1 LTPAFSHQPR
11 IRPWEGDDLQSCHRH
26 FYPRPEGKF
35 PFPPEAAEHWEVVV
49 VGAGLSGLT
58 AAYHLRD
65 RGVLLLEANEVPG
78 GVCRRGSYQGLDY
91 PAGSAYFYYPGEPS
105 WEAWYRELGLPLA
118 DSLVTAPVSALF
130 YQDLWYPDCFSR
142 EGLQSLPLPG
152 NAISGL
158 LNLAEKL
165 AAWEEVWDP
174 LGSEVLPD
182 PELDRITLA
191 QYLEQ
196 EQGLPPQVTQILTPY
211 CRSCLGAGPEAVSA
225 WAGLFF
231 LMSEFSEKARS
242 AAFPGGNAMI
252 AQALVQ
258 SLSHPPRYGQILTRL
273 EPSPQ
278 GVDLLVWDSRDN
290 RGYRV
295 QAGVVIL
302 AVGKFAA
309 RHILPTQAGW
319 NLEMF
324 TRFRYS
330 SYVVAA
336 LCGHLSLESPGYEN
350 WVVGEE
356 HLSDFIMSPRSPR
369 SGEARVMTVFAPQP
383 YPQGREALRRAQP
396 EDKAKEL
403 LTTVERLFPG
413 TGREV
418 EEIRLHRFGHAQ
430 IVAYPGFLT
439 ALKGNMA
446 PVQGRIILANS
457 DLEGLPCI
465 EAAIVQGQK
474 AAQRARDLLAGAPG

>member
-1 LTPAFSHQPR
+1 
-11 IRPWEGDDLQSCHRH
+11 
-26 FYPRPEGKF
+26 
-35 PFPPEAAEHWEVVV
+35 
-49 VGAGLSGLT
+49 
-58 AAYHLRD
+58 
-65 RGVLLLEANEVPG
+65 
-78 GVCRRGSYQGLDY
+78 
-91 PAGSAYFYYPGEPS
+91 
-105 WEAWYRELGLPLA
+105 
-118 DSLVTAPVSALF
+118 
-130 YQDLWYPDCFSR
+130 
-142 EGLQSLPLPG
+142 
-152 NAISGL
+152 
-158 LNLAEKL
+158 
-165 AAWEEVWDP
+165 
-174 LGSEVLPD
+174 
-182 PELDRITLA
+182 
-191 QYLEQ
+191 
-196 EQGLPPQVTQILTPY
+196 
-211 CRSCLGAGPEAVSA
+211 
-225 WAGLFF
+225 
-231 LMSEFSEKARS
+231 
-242 AAFPGGNAMI
+242 MI